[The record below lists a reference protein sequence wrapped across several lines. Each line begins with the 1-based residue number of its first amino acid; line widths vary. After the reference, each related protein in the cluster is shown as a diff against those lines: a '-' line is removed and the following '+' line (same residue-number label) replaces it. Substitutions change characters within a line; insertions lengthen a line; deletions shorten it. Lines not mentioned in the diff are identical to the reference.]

1 MSARLVTVVTLCLA
15 CLASFGCSSQPAKDP
30 STQAA
35 PATLYNEPAPDPA
48 AKDKAKQD
56 EATLRAAQI
65 RFTAAVA
72 QALRLGAAIWQAQHE
87 GCPTAGQIVEAKL
100 VSTELRT
107 ADAWDRPYR
116 VTCGPKGP
124 QVTSSG
130 PDQLFDTADDIVA
143 GEK

>member
-1 MSARLVTVVTLCLA
+1 MSSRLVAVLA
-15 CLASFGCSSQPAKDP
+15 LCLASFGCSSQPARDP
-30 STQAA
+30 SSQPAA
-35 PATLYNEPAPDPA
+35 PATLYNEPPSDPA